1 MKQKKKLKGKTPA
14 EIREELREII
24 YEARRI
30 KIAQKAA
37 AASRK
42 AVSFSWD
49 AVKSFVSDVK
59 FKKEE
64 QIIPSESRSMKPKSE
79 LTNKKEMMKMSY
91 YDRWYNIV
99 SAKQTE
105 L

>member
-1 MKQKKKLKGKTPA
+1 MKHKKKLIGKTPA
-14 EIREELREII
+14 EIRQELREII
-24 YEARRI
+24 YEARRQ
-30 KIAQKAA
+30 KLAQKAA

-64 QIIPSESRSMKPKSE
+64 QPAPSESKSIKPKLE
-79 LTNKKEMMKMSY
+79 QADKKEMKKMSY

-99 SAKQTE
+99 SSKKD
-105 L
+105 